1 MLQSHYCFCWG
12 QRFHWFSTR
21 TLASLPL
28 CTQSTKL
35 QQNVC
40 ILGKIL
46 CHVNGLS
53 EYAGW
58 FLVIQKFPTVM
69 HHSEVCAVAQIS
81 QCSQRSFTDY
91 NVCRVLRWL
100 CQASAGESRHAL
112 GAPLWWWLVLARPG
126 ARITLDCRTGGSEE
140 ESGLQG
146 SIMRRGQP
154 DPHLLPCTQLWSG
167 KSQEVQSHIREC
179 LRLWVL
185 PEGSDQLWAIM
196 GPCQIRFIHSDPWL
210 KETVGILFWSVER
223 ILMSITLL

>member
-154 DPHLLPCTQLWSG
+154 DPICCRAHSSDPVNRR
-167 KSQEVQSHIREC
+167 KFSHTLGSAYASEC
-179 LRLWVL
+179 YRKVPTSFEPLWV
-185 PEGSDQLWAIM
+185 PAKSDSYTQTP
-196 GPCQIRFIHSDPWL
+196 GL
-210 KETVGILFWSVER
+210 KKQ
-223 ILMSITLL
+223 